1 MKKRKTLTIV
11 SILLSSIAITITG
24 ISCTTKPKDP
34 VVQNEPEKQIQE
46 GTVKVPQTDNSNTYK
61 GSEQIPPKNN
71 NNNNNIQPK
80 NNNIPPS
87 GSGNTNTT
95 PNKVVPNIQ
104 PTPSEPQNHPTDATN
119 TIIYWSEVED
129 YIFTMV
135 NEERTKNGKSKLEVN
150 SVMKGLSRDK
160 SKEMIELNYF
170 DHKSPKNGYIN
181 DILNTKN
188 IKYRNVG
195 ENIAMQESGKE
206 LSSSDMAK
214 QFMSMWMNSSGH
226 RANILSDNFTQIG
239 IGVAKKGSLIEAT
252 QTFFTPM

>member
-1 MKKRKTLTIV
+1 MKKRKTLKIV
-11 SILLSSIAITITG
+11 SILLLTIVLTITG
-24 ISCTTKPKDP
+24 ISCTTKPNSP

-46 GTVKVPQTDNSNTYK
+46 GTVEVPQADNLNIYK

-71 NNNNNIQPK
+71 NNNSEPPNS
-80 NNNIPPS
+80 NIPPNV
-87 GSGNTNTT
+87 SGNTNTT
-95 PNKVVPNIQ
+95 PNKVVPNTQ
-104 PTPSEPQNHPTDATN
+104 PPPSEPKNNSTDVTN
-119 TIIYWSEVED
+119 TIIYWSEVEN

-135 NEERTKNGKSKLEVN
+135 NEERSKIGKSNLTVN
-150 SVMKGLSRDK
+150 TVMKNLSRDK

-170 DHKSPKNGYIN
+170 DHNSPRNGYIN

-214 QFMSMWMNSSGH
+214 QFMNMWMNSSGH
-226 RANILSDNFTQIG
+226 KANILSDNFTQIG